1 MSILPGKI
9 LFAEDNPLDVE
20 MTLEAFSEHHIGNDV
35 VVVSDGQEA
44 LDYLLAEGRYA
55 GREPGDPILILLD
68 LKMPKVNGLEALRA
82 IKQHE
87 RLRTLPV
94 VMLTSS
100 REEQDLVQSYQLGV
114 NAYIV
119 KPVGVPAFIEAVKN
133 LGIFWVI
140 HNAVPRSTA
149 LPPAT
154 PPGTPST
161 P

>member
-1 MSILPGKI
+1 MIPPHGKI
-9 LFAEDNPLDVE
+9 LFAEDNPHDVE
-20 MTLEAFSEHHIGNDV
+20 MTLDAFAEHHIANDIV
-35 VVVSDGQEA
+35 VATDGQEA
-44 LDYLLAEGRYA
+44 LDYLLAEGRFA

-68 LKMPKVNGLEALRA
+68 LKMPKLTGLEVLRV

-100 REEQDLVQSYQLGV
+100 REEQDLVQSYQFGV

-133 LGIFWVI
+133 LGVFWVI
-140 HNAVPRSTA
+140 HNTLPRPGAKSA
-149 LPPAT
+149 GNPP
-154 PPGTPST
+154 
-161 P
+161 